1 MAAVEAQMF
10 KALGAV
16 AALLLVASLPA
27 CAPYPAYYGHGYG
40 HGWSGPRYASY
51 HPAYR
56 HHGGYGRRW

>member
-1 MAAVEAQMF
+1 MF